1 MPEAG
6 ARRPQPHRKIGA
18 TTLPMYRRRGVWR
31 PSKTHCAL
39 RGAITFHDSD
49 DDEWEDTTEQYTSTR
64 ERK

>member
-1 MPEAG
+1 
-6 ARRPQPHRKIGA
+6 
-18 TTLPMYRRRGVWR
+18 MYRRRGVWR

-39 RGAITFHDSD
+39 RGAITCHDSD